1 MRQRAVDSIMRNVII
16 IGTLMTLDQL
26 SFGQTAR
33 IVAIGGGRGLQ
44 RHLQQMG
51 LHPGDVVIVSSRGAF
66 RGPLLV
72 SFRGSQIA
80 IGRGI
85 ARKIE
90 IEPVAVGPSGKRGGR

>member
-1 MRQRAVDSIMRNVII
+1 
-16 IGTLMTLDQL
+16 MTLDQL
-26 SFGQTAR
+26 SFGQTAK

-51 LHPGDVVIVSSRGAF
+51 LNAGDVVIVSSRGAF

-72 SFRGSQIA
+72 SFHGSQIA

>member
-1 MRQRAVDSIMRNVII
+1 
-16 IGTLMTLDQL
+16 MTLDQL
-26 SFGQTAR
+26 SFGRKAK
-33 IVAIGGGRGLQ
+33 IVAVGGGYGLR

-51 LHPGDVVIVSSRGAF
+51 LHPGDTVFVSSGGAF

-72 SFRGSQIA
+72 SFHGSQIA

-90 IEPVAVGPSGKRGGR
+90 IEPVEVRPSDERGGR